1 MKKDHKLKKKV
12 IITTLSLAA
21 VCLAGGLFYYINTIG
36 GQPPEAFTE
45 SLSPANV
52 EVVVPDLEPKTAP
65 NINQGDSTT
74 SGAMLSE
81 KPSEAPAQS
90 TLTSDETQGQV
101 SKPSDGKPKSPTEA
115 VPPSSPPSAATDNNA
130 VPESE
135 PYQEQPQGGDKK
147 DGKIFVPGF
156 GWIEDEGGGSTVKEA
171 PNAGT
176 GDPVG
181 DM

>member
-1 MKKDHKLKKKV
+1 MKKDYTVKKKAA
-12 IITTLSLAA
+12 ITALSLAA

-52 EVVVPDLEPKTAP
+52 EVVVPNLEPETSP
-65 NINQGDSTT
+65 NTNHSSEAIP
-74 SGAMLSE
+74 SE
-81 KPSEAPAQS
+81 KTSETPAQS
-90 TLTSDETQGQV
+90 TPSTNNETQGQV
-101 SKPSDGKPKSPTEA
+101 SKPSDGKPKSPSEA
-115 VPPSSPPSAATDNNA
+115 IPPSSPPPAATDNNA

-156 GWIEDEGGGSTVKEA
+156 GWIEDEGGGSTVKKA